1 MAGSIPVGS
10 LVTDI
15 KLNGSQPVKTLKEL
29 KQAVSGAT
37 SAWKAQEAV
46 LKSAGQATEA
56 AKAKYNGLSEAV
68 QKQRQY
74 IDGLMNKQKDLKK
87 VQAEADQT
95 TEKGKQAYKNATEE
109 IQKNAAQTLR
119 ATTRLESLTKQQE
132 KAKSSLNYYKS
143 GLADAQKTL
152 KQTQAVTK
160 SYVDRLKAEGKGYE
174 SAKAR
179 LSGYRSSLQNLT
191 KQQKIQEQELSR
203 IASETGK
210 SSSAYKRQQVRVNE
224 TATSIA
230 KLNTKVKSTQKEV
243 NRLSPN
249 GFNKIANGAKRVTT
263 AADKMK
269 SGLKGAWE
277 HVKTGATAAAAGIGA
292 VGAAAISGAKKA
304 GNLEQSYK
312 EITNL
317 AVTGGEKQKEAVKA
331 VAEMQKQGRDM
342 SIQYGKSQQDIAE
355 AYEEL
360 IKRGYTTKQALG
372 AMRTELQG
380 SVASG
385 DDFSDVVKVSST
397 VLESFGMRAKS
408 TAQMTSNTKR
418 AVNEL
423 AYAADMTSTG
433 FKDLGYGMS
442 YVGSSA
448 HQAGFSL
455 SETASAMGILSNNGL
470 EASKAG
476 TGLNQVINRLSDATG
491 KLVKGDKKNV
501 LAKLGITPKEI
512 TTSKGQLKSMGDVFG
527 VLEKHMKGM
536 TKVQKINIMKSLFG
550 VNGEQAGLILAKY
563 NKQLDSLSKKT
574 LTAGKNGKYVADL
587 ASKNSQTAKMQMAR
601 LKEAGEAFTMTLGAK
616 MLPAINKAGDELVVF
631 LTKSKDGKKLT
642 KDFASGVEAL
652 SNGLVKMIEWIAHHR
667 TETKLIAAGFGAAY
681 GAVKLAGMVQWLN
694 KTRLAFSGL
703 KVGTHLINGFKHLGS
718 AAKISGKL
726 IKATGKGIAFAG
738 KTMGKSFVNQLG
750 LIGKGIKGL
759 GSIALKAVKGI
770 GGQFASAGKFLG
782 SEISKGFKASV
793 KIGRGLFTQKGGAGI
808 FNGALQSA
816 KSAGGFKNLTAAGKV
831 GTAAAGV
838 GVAVDAATSIA
849 KGIKDKVGSRKQY
862 EDIGTGAGKA
872 IGGGIG
878 LWFGGPL
885 GAAVGAKIGGVV
897 GKWGGDAV
905 KSFQNGWN
913 KKKPPKNFWSLENLG
928 WSTHDMFNKIGK
940 WGGQVGKKFGQ
951 SLNKGKSFVKKN
963 SKELALTAVN
973 PIVGI
978 PALLYKNNPKF
989 RKWANGVAKN
999 FKQGFNSAKKS
1010 VSNFNK
1016 SVSKNVGNF
1025 NKFVGKKYKQIT
1037 SGIGKTFKKGWD
1049 AAYKHASK
1057 GTKQIMR
1064 STEKFAKNYVK
1075 TQKKANSETAK
1086 NFGSFSKRLKKN
1098 HGNLFKTL
1106 SQTAKTQLKI
1116 EQKRWSS
1123 NWKNIKTTAAG
1134 IWKGLRTNA
1143 SDMYAKLN
1151 KSTHGGLGKVF
1162 DGFKDFGKNIGKFW
1176 SDLWKGITKT
1186 FDDTVKGLQDAA
1198 GNVQK
1203 FFTGKLKVGNIHLAG
1218 GTDWRRRYGVP
1229 AIVNDAPGNNYRE
1242 GLITNGKVVPFPAK
1256 RNLPIWLM
1264 PDQDIINGNDM
1275 SKMFGH
1281 FANGTVDVKNFS
1293 DNDLKK
1299 LVVTTNKLAN
1309 DQIKLYKDEIKKRNK
1324 RYRDHKDHRDKLDRK
1339 RDHKTNLTKEE
1350 RAKAAARAKKDQE
1363 QLKKLGDRISSALK
1377 HKKGTEARR
1386 LTAEFNKLTK
1396 KYSADKKAS
1405 KKPNPHAGKVLVD
1418 QGLLIGAKSR
1428 IGHSVYIDKKLFKR
1442 LIANL
1447 NKKTKKKST
1456 RKKTTTRRRKTTST
1470 RRRSYRV
1477 FEPRITARSSAGAS
1491 VVGVSSLKGLKS
1503 KAVKVSVKTS
1513 GNKALASLAK
1523 SISKIKG
1530 GKHKVTVKS
1539 SGTKSLNKLYKA
1551 TKKIKGKT
1559 HKVKVKSSGTKG
1571 LKSLQ
1576 RNVTSV
1582 HKRIDSLAKAA
1593 KKDKFGAS
1601 IAKQAEN
1608 AVKVLKGKGNFAKQ
1622 FNSMVKKFEKDLKA
1636 MVKTAQKEFKSMWSN
1651 MEHSSKTS
1659 QSSMLHSL
1667 SSFSKKFKHDWSSL
1681 QSGVYKSFSHFWTNM
1696 RSAAGR
1702 GVNNVI
1708 RILNSAIGK
1717 IDSVISDFGGSKTAV
1732 SKSSLVHY
1740 ASGTDA
1746 NGRLMQDTLAIVNDA
1761 KSGPRQEAIVTDQ
1774 NDVILPKGNDV
1785 PVMLRKGWGVLNGAQ
1800 TQRLGLPHYAD
1811 GTGLSLKKLYDIAK
1825 HNWNNPTKTGNS
1837 MFSAVSGLTGAIK
1850 ELASGMRSKSKDQ
1863 GVTWWSQLWKM
1874 VEDKVDD
1881 DDLGP
1886 ASGLLKAVEKY
1897 GEGHRYVW
1905 GAGGPTTF
1913 DCSGLVM
1920 YALKHA
1926 YGIDYPHFSGAQ
1938 YALTQHISKSQAK
1951 SGDLVFWG
1959 HGGSEHVGVY
1969 AGGSKY
1975 YSAESPSQGIHMNT
1989 LSSVVGYGSPLFGRV
2004 KGLKQDDESKDVKV
2018 KANSSLQKHIK
2029 EQVGQGFWR
2038 TVQKIADKYG
2048 ESSIPGTATPKQ
2060 ARQVIQRA
2068 MEIAGVHGQNWVN
2081 GLATIAQHESGFRDI
2096 VNTWDSNAKAGTP
2109 SAGWFQMIEPTF
2121 KANAKPGYSKWRN
2134 PLDQA
2139 ISAIRYIQRKY
2150 GGIANVPGLV
2160 SMRHGGAYKG
2170 YANGGI
2176 ATKASIFGEAGPEMA
2191 IPLIPSKSTRAWE
2204 LIGKAIAILSGQSG
2218 FNLNQQQVVDT
2229 KEKKEEHDFRESV
2242 LFLLQQLVGKS
2253 DVAKI
2258 TLQTPQGRT
2267 LWQVVEPFAKEE
2279 NKKEIMRLK
2288 RGLSGRR

>member
-119 ATTRLESLTKQQE
+119 ATTRLESLTKQQD

-160 SYVDRLKAEGKGYE
+160 SYVERLKAEGKGYE

-342 SIQYGKSQQDIAE
+342 SIQYGKSQQSIAE

-385 DDFSDVVKVSST
+385 DDFKDVVSVSST
-397 VLESFGMRAKS
+397 VLESFGMRADT
-408 TAQMTSNTKR
+408 TAKMTRNTKR

-455 SETASAMGILSNNGL
+455 SETAAAMGVLSNNGL

-491 KLVKGDKKNV
+491 NLLKGDKKNA
-501 LAKLGITPKEI
+501 LAKLGIKPKEI
-512 TTSKGQLKSMGDVFG
+512 TDSTGKLKSLTTVFG
-527 VLEKHMKGM
+527 VLNKHMKGM
-536 TKVQKINIMKSLFG
+536 SKVQKINIMKSLFG
-550 VNGEQAGLILAKY
+550 MTGEQAGLILANNSKY
-563 NKQLDSLSKKT
+563 LGQISKQVLNAGKKGDYVAQLSK
-574 LTAGKNGKYVADL
+574 
-587 ASKNSQTAKMQMAR
+587 KNSQTAQMQMAR
-601 LKEAGEAFTMTLGAK
+601 AKRAMEAFTMTLGSA
-616 MLPAINKAGDELVVF
+616 MLPAINKAGNSLAKF
-631 LTKSKDGKKLT
+631 LNSKDGEKFQKNVGGAVSKVANGIVGFIEFIT
-642 KDFASGVEAL
+642 K
-652 SNGLVKMIEWIAHHR
+652 HP
-667 TETKLIAAGFGAAY
+667 TETKAIATGFGAAY

-738 KTMGKSFVNQLG
+738 KTMGKGFIKQLG

-759 GSIALKAVKGI
+759 GNIALKAVKGI
-770 GGQFASAGKFLG
+770 GSKFLQAGKFLG
-782 SEISKGFKASV
+782 S
-793 KIGRGLFTQKGGAGI
+793 KITE
-808 FNGALQSA
+808 
-816 KSAGGFKNLTAAGKV
+816 
-831 GTAAAGV
+831 
-838 GVAVDAATSIA
+838 
-849 KGIKDKVGSRKQY
+849 GIKATTKFSMGKRLA
-862 EDIGTGAGKA
+862 TGAVA
-872 IGGGIG
+872 
-878 LWFGGPL
+878 
-885 GAAVGAKIGGVV
+885 GAAVAAPEVINAVKDRHSADKRSQDIGGAVGALAGGTLTSMIPVV
-897 GKWGGDAV
+897 GPMLAPVGAMIGKYAGRWGGQAV
-905 KSFQNGWN
+905 NNFTKGWQRN
-913 KKKPPKNFWSLENLG
+913 KPPKNFWSLENLG

-940 WGGQVGKKFGQ
+940 WGSDVGKKFGQ

-973 PIVGI
+973 PIAGI

-1025 NKFVGKKYKQIT
+1025 NKSVGKKYKQIT

-1049 AAYKHASK
+1049 TAYKHASK

-1064 STEKFAKNYVK
+1064 STEKFAKNYIK
-1075 TQKKANSETAK
+1075 TNKKANSETIK

-1098 HGNLFKTL
+1098 HGNLFKTIG
-1106 SQTAKTQLKI
+1106 QTAKKQLAI
-1116 EQKRWSS
+1116 EKKRWSS

-1186 FDDTVKGLQDAA
+1186 FDDTVKNLQDAA
-1198 GNVQK
+1198 GNVKK
-1203 FFTGKLKVGNIHLAG
+1203 FFAGKLKVGSIHLAD
-1218 GTDWRRRYGVP
+1218 GTDWKRRYGVP
-1229 AIVNDAPGNNYRE
+1229 AIVNDAPGSNYRE

-1264 PDQDIINGNDM
+1264 PGQDIINGNDM

-1309 DQIKLYKDEIKKRNK
+1309 DHIKLYKDEIKKRDK

-1363 QLKKLGDRISSALK
+1363 QLKKLGDQISKALK
-1377 HKKGTEARR
+1377 HKDGNEAKR

-1428 IGHSVYIDKKLFKR
+1428 IGHSVYISKDLFKK

-1447 NKKTKKKST
+1447 NKKKS
-1456 RKKTTTRRRKTTST
+1456 TTRRRTTTHKRRSTTARRIST
-1470 RRRSYRV
+1470 RRYSSRV
-1477 FEPRITARSSAGAS
+1477 TTPRISS
-1491 VVGVSSLKGLKS
+1491 GVSARISTVGLGSISGLSKALKGIKS
-1503 KAVKVSVKTS
+1503 KSIKVVAKASGTKAVT
-1513 GNKALASLAK
+1513 SLAK
-1523 SISKIKG
+1523 SVGKVKG
-1530 GKHKVTVKS
+1530 SSHKVIIKT
-1539 SGTKSLNKLYKA
+1539 SGLTSLRKLAKA
-1551 TKKIKGKT
+1551 ANKIKGKT
-1559 HKVKVKSSGTKG
+1559 HKVRVRTSGTKE

-1576 RNVTSV
+1576 KNITSV
-1582 HKRIDSLAKAA
+1582 HKRIDSLSKAS
-1593 KKDKFGAS
+1593 KKDKFGKA
-1601 IAKQAEN
+1601 IAKQAEE
-1608 AVKVLKGKGNFAKQ
+1608 AVKSLKGKGNFAKQ
-1622 FNSMVKKFEKDLKA
+1622 FESMTKKFNKDLKN
-1636 MVKTAQKEFKSMWSN
+1636 MTKSSKKEFKSMWSDI
-1651 MEHSSKTS
+1651 EHQSKTG
-1659 QSSMLHSL
+1659 QSRLTHEM
-1667 SSFSKKFKHDWSSL
+1667 SSFSSHYKKSWSSL
-1681 QSGVYKSFSHFWTNM
+1681 ENGVHKTFGQFWSKM
-1696 RSAAGR
+1696 KSAAGR
-1702 GVNNVI
+1702 GVNGVL
-1708 RILNSAIGK
+1708 RVVNSAIGK
-1717 IDSVISDFGGSKTAV
+1717 IDSVISDFGGSKRAV
-1732 SKSSLVHY
+1732 KSVTPVRY
-1740 ASGTDA
+1740 AEGTDA
-1746 NGRLMQDTLAIVNDA
+1746 NGRLTQDTLAIVNDA
-1761 KSGPRQEAIVTDQ
+1761 KSGPRQEAIVTDT
-1774 NDVILPKGNDV
+1774 NDVILPQGKDV
-1785 PVMLRKGWGVLNGAQ
+1785 PVMLKKGWGVLNGAQ
-1800 TQRLGLPHYAD
+1800 TQSLGLPQHYAS

-1825 HNWNNPTKTGNS
+1825 RNWGAPEKTGRS
-1837 MFSAVSGLTGAIK
+1837 MFGAISGLTGAMK
-1850 ELASGMRSKSKDQ
+1850 SLASGMKSTTEKQ
-1863 GVTWWSQLWKM
+1863 GITWWSQLWKM
-1874 VEDKVDD
+1874 VADKVNDD
-1881 DDLGP
+1881 AVGKGGTREAFLKYAEKVFSGVHYQMGA
-1886 ASGLLKAVEKY
+1886 ASKTLS
-1897 GEGHRYVW
+1897 
-1905 GAGGPTTF
+1905 
-1913 DCSGLVM
+1913 DCSGMVM
-1920 YALKHA
+1920 QALRHF
-1926 YGIDYPHFSGAQ
+1926 GINIGRTTVAMQESNGVQ
-1938 YALTQHISKSQAK
+1938 YLGKNIRKTVP
-1951 SGDLVFWG
+1951 GDLVIFG
-1959 HGGSEHVGVY
+1959 HGTGAAGHVGIVKNPKSGTMFNETQPY
-1969 AGGSKY
+1969 ARVSRIADDV
-1975 YSAESPSQGIHMNT
+1975 SM
-1989 LSSVVGYGSPLFGRV
+1989 GYGFYRV
-2004 KGLKQDDESKDVKV
+2004 KGLHNASDSNNPKI
-2018 KANSSLQKHIK
+2018 KANNSLQSLIK
-2029 EQVGQGFWR
+2029 KQVGQGFWR
-2038 TVQKIADKYG
+2038 TIQKIADKYG
-2048 ESSIPGTATPKQ
+2048 ENSFFGGMAGKPVGDVTHWMRQAHIPKKDWAGINYIVTAESGWNPRIVNPSSGTYGLGQMQGYNLHYYT
-2060 ARQVIQRA
+2060 R
-2068 MEIAGVHGQNWVN
+2068 HGSKSNP
-2081 GLATIAQHESGFRDI
+2081 IAQLMGIMDYIHDRYGS
-2096 VNTWDSNAKAGTP
+2096 V
-2109 SAGWFQMIEPTF
+2109 
-2121 KANAKPGYSKWRN
+2121 ANAVRF
-2134 PLDQA
+2134 
-2139 ISAIRYIQRKY
+2139 RK
-2150 GGIANVPGLV
+2150 AHNW
-2160 SMRHGGAYKG
+2160 

-2176 ATKASIFGEAGPEMA
+2176 ASTPSIFGEAGPEMA
-2191 IPLIPSKSTRAWE
+2191 IPLTPSKSTRAWE
-2204 LIGKAIAILSGQSG
+2204 LIGKTVAILSKQSAE
-2218 FNLNQQQVVDT
+2218 FNQQTDTKKEKEDHDFKEAVLLLLNQ
-2229 KEKKEEHDFRESV
+2229 
-2242 LFLLQQLVGKS
+2242 LVNKS
-2253 DVAKI
+2253 DVANIKL
-2258 TLQTPQGRT
+2258 TTPQGRV
-2267 LWQVVEPFAKEE
+2267 LWEVVEPFSKAEQRAAMIKL
-2279 NKKEIMRLK
+2279 R
-2288 RGLSGRR
+2288 RGLSGR